1 MPASAGKSQVN
12 LECRLGREAGLLAPC
27 QTPPRLPRVKKV
39 LVVFCHPA
47 LENSR
52 INRAWVD
59 RARALSGIT
68 VRDLYELY
76 PDFDINI
83 RAEQK
88 ALLEHDIIVLQHPLY
103 WYSPPALMKQWF
115 ELTLEHGWAYGAGGD
130 ALKGTPLLQAVSTG
144 GDMDAYTPEGFHGS
158 TLAEFLLPCKRTAT
172 LCGMD
177 YLPPFVAHGA
187 FTMDEQ
193 ETARSADDYT
203 CLLESLRDETI
214 VLERARQR
222 ERLTS
227 SDIRVFK
234 EGTI

>member
-1 MPASAGKSQVN
+1 MCASLLPSLRLRVSIPSPTSISCFFFIAPATTEIYTLSLHDA
-12 LECRLGREAGLLAPC
+12 
-27 QTPPRLPRVKKV
+27 LPI
-39 LVVFCHPA
+39 L
-47 LENSR
+47 
-52 INRAWVD
+52 
-59 RARALSGIT
+59 
-68 VRDLYELY
+68 RDLYELY

-222 ERLTS
+222 
-227 SDIRVFK
+227 
-234 EGTI
+234 